1 MPNGRLRVAK
11 VNIASQQHL
20 SIAIPIILTQS
31 ENKIRT
37 RTGFRWLTC
46 ILYRSGRYFI
56 ARETLLS
63 LAVFIA
69 ASPSVSR
76 RQMWNAF
83 PACRQRNQMLFRCL
97 ARKKGTLLAALAA
110 IRSLDSRPRPLL
122 CSSHS
127 FASLLLDALSLSLS
141 LSLSLPLSVS
151 LSLERERE
159 RDFTT
164 SGHDTGVETPRAS
177 SRHRETRA
185 TRASSPG

>member
-97 ARKKGTLLAALAA
+97 ARKKGTLLAALACDPLA
-110 IRSLDSRPRPLL
+110 GFSSSSSFMLESLARVALL
-122 CSSHS
+122 
-127 FASLLLDALSLSLS
+127 
-141 LSLSLPLSVS
+141 
-151 LSLERERE
+151 LERERE
-159 RDFTT
+159 RERLYDIGT
-164 SGHDTGVETPRAS
+164 
-177 SRHRETRA
+177 
-185 TRASSPG
+185 